1 MAQKNNQ
8 LALRRR
14 LDIAEKVILD
24 SPMTLARHGVDP
36 KMFAAVVQEA
46 VLNNPDILKA
56 SESSLAKAF
65 RKCARDGYIPD
76 GDSGA
81 IVVFGEEAQAMPMVT
96 GIKRLAYE
104 KLGAEIRSGVVHE
117 GDVIEIVDGVGVEP
131 KVIIRSEGIEIF
143 KSRKADNVVGAW
155 CWLKL
160 PHEDLPRIVLY
171 SYDEIMRAKKASRAQ
186 NGPWKTWPDRM
197 AEKACVK
204 SAIWRL
210 RYMSGLNSKAAEM
223 FQTLAEDNEA
233 EYGTIT
239 LSESDYIDDAGTA
252 KVENKAAEETKDKV
266 TPKTTGAKATGKK
279 ADPKKDLPKETET
292 KPEPEPTE
300 KVDPNDKQPGEAEP
314 DMFQLDPG
322 AGKTDEGQ
330 TIEGEA
336 VDEGS
341 TFLPDPGEGEGE
353 QKDPTAL

>member
-8 LALRRR
+8 VALRRT
-14 LDIAEKVILD
+14 LDIAEKVILE

-36 KMFAAVVQEA
+36 KIFAGVVQEA

-56 SESSLAKAF
+56 SESSLARAF
-65 RKCARDGYIPD
+65 RKCARDGYTPD

-81 IVVFGEEAQAMPMVT
+81 IVVFGSEATAMPMVT
-96 GIKRLAYE
+96 GIKRMCFE

-117 GDVIEIVDGVGVEP
+117 GDTIEIVDGVGVEP
-131 KVIIRSEGIEIF
+131 KVIIRSEGIDIF
-143 KSRKADNVVGAW
+143 KSRTAENVVGAW

-171 SYDEIMRAKKASRAQ
+171 SYDEIQRAKKASKAQ

-197 AEKACVK
+197 AEKSCIK

-210 RYMSGLNSKAAEM
+210 RYMTGLNSKAAEM
-223 FQTLAEDNEA
+223 FERLAEDNEV

-239 LSESDYIDDAGTA
+239 LSESDYIDDAKTG
-252 KVENKAAEETKDKV
+252 KVEDKV

-279 ADPKKDLPKETET
+279 ADQDKKDPPKETET